1 MRHMGT
7 LWLAVGMAATGAAL
21 TIIGALSGSVLMAL
35 VSIALAVSPGIVWV
49 LWVLILLLLG
59 SSKTRA

>member
-1 MRHMGT
+1 MRHMET

-21 TIIGALSGSVLMAL
+21 TIIGALSGSVPMAL
-35 VSIALAVSPGIVWV
+35 VGIALAVSPGIAWV

-59 SSKTRA
+59 SSKTRV